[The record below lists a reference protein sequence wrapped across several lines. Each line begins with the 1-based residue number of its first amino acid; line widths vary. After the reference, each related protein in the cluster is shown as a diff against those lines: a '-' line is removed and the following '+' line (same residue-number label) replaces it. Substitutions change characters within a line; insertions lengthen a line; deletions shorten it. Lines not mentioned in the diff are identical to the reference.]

1 MAAQDLITDADRLE
15 QYALTGLAR
24 IGIPFERATQ
34 SPAIVIALDGGIRAR
49 RRVAALRAREAAIPH
64 QVREAA

>member
-1 MAAQDLITDADRLE
+1 MAALDLITAAERLE
-15 QYALTGLAR
+15 QYTLTGLAR
-24 IGIPFERATQ
+24 IGIPFQRATQ
-34 SPAIVIALDGGIRAR
+34 SPPIVIALDGGIRAR